1 MMFGIFIIL
10 YVLQVLV
17 ASWYQRHWRY
27 GPMEYLLRMFTYW
40 QLRVGKK
47 NMRDIIPRKSL
58 GQNYVLGY
66 ELYIG
71 SS

>member
-1 MMFGIFIIL
+1 MMFGIFIVL

-17 ASWYQRHWRY
+17 ALVSTSY

-47 NMRDIIPRKSL
+47 NMLDIIPRKSL
-58 GQNYVLGY
+58 AIMY
-66 ELYIG
+66 
-71 SS
+71 